1 MSCRD
6 LTWGAE
12 MVVPVMSTR
21 VGDMPY
27 WLHISHPDYHAAK
40 TSIMAATNMIVTQP
54 TEAIVRCDVSN
65 ILNIEQL
72 H

>member
-1 MSCRD
+1 
-6 LTWGAE
+6 
-12 MVVPVMSTR
+12 
-21 VGDMPY
+21 
-27 WLHISHPDYHAAK
+27 
-40 TSIMAATNMIVTQP
+40 MAATNMIVTQP